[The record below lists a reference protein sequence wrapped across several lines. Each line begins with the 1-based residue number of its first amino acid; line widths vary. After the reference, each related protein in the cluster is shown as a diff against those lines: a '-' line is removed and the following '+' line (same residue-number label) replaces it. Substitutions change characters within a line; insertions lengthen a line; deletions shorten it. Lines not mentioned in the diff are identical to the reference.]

1 MKEIITKLFVNV
13 VSMLI
18 VVAIFGHIHVD
29 RWETVVIAAVV
40 LGLMNIVVR
49 PVIIML
55 TLPIN
60 IISLGLF
67 TFVINGLMFYLVS
80 VLVPGFKVD
89 GFIWAIVGST
99 IFGVIN
105 VILNWFFVP
114 KKQKWHTVSESFHK
128 KHGDVIDVEVVEQD
142 KNPDKKLID

>member
-1 MKEIITKLFVNV
+1 MKEIFAKLIVNV
-13 VSMLI
+13 ISMML
-18 VVAIFGHIHVD
+18 VVAMFSHIHAD

-40 LGLMNIVVR
+40 LGLMNIILR

-89 GFIWAIVGST
+89 GFIWAVIGST

-105 VILNWFFVP
+105 VVLNWFFVP
-114 KKQKWHTVSESFHK
+114 KKQKWHNVSFHAN
-128 KHGDVIDVEVVEQD
+128 HGDIIDADVVD
-142 KNPDKKLID
+142 PDKKLID